1 MPIPVILE
9 NSIYT
14 ASPAGKERVKNP
26 NIIGIIQSIILLV
39 CCCLA
44 SPVLKVVIFCC
55 NQVVA
60 PTNRGNMIMKI
71 LGVLC
76 TGSTKFIVRNSLLI
90 GN

>member
-60 PTNRGNMIMKI
+60 PTNRGNIIMKI

-76 TGSTKFIVRNSLLI
+76 TGSTKFIVKNSLLI